1 MSLTPIPPSP
11 QESAPLVK
19 IFCLTG
25 HKINGPLPTGLKFK
39 KQVNCQNIKKCSRD
53 ASDCFTIHKTIIIYF
68 LDIHVFCS
76 SNIILMLH
84 RNQG

>member
-1 MSLTPIPPSP
+1 MRKIGLKMREWRFKELSSWISQGGRGHVPHSNTHFP

-39 KQVNCQNIKKCSRD
+39 EKIVKTSKNVVEMLAIVSPSTKQ
-53 ASDCFTIHKTIIIYF
+53 
-68 LDIHVFCS
+68 
-76 SNIILMLH
+76 
-84 RNQG
+84 

>member
-11 QESAPLVK
+11 RESAPLMK

-39 KQVNCQNIKKCSRD
+39 KQIVKTSKNVVEMLFHNPQNNNNLFPRYTC
-53 ASDCFTIHKTIIIYF
+53 
-68 LDIHVFCS
+68 
-76 SNIILMLH
+76 IL
-84 RNQG
+84 